1 MMNKQFWCHLCQR
14 QFRTSSAFYQHGKRL
29 SHLKRA
35 MKISSSRCTTIT
47 NGKITSSIQ
56 RNKTITTSIPLV
68 HRSTTT
74 SDLPL
79 QIEGPN
85 PNQILIRKH
94 RHEENDLV
102 RLSYTCERCAC
113 RCWSIRN
120 MRRHIRLHADVRP
133 YSCNL
138 CQLKFKSY
146 SNLMKHWKTSRHQQ
160 KNGMDEK
167 NWTVDQ
173 QALEEQSKFR

>member
-56 RNKTITTSIPLV
+56 RNKTITTSVPVV

-74 SDLPL
+74 IALPP

-120 MRRHIRLHADVRP
+120 MRRHIRLHANVRP